1 MDKANVLSGPIL
13 RIPETLEQ
21 YIRPGFLLLLQRHC
35 GSVAGHEY
43 CAEMLPRSTI
53 SQLSLVEVTKTPHTS
68 VSYLK
73 KKKKKEKIATIHE
86 VIVRTRYDTH
96 KNFSTEPDTQEV
108 SLLLINCSL
117 FHNKIILLLSI

>member
-21 YIRPGFLLLLQRHC
+21 YIWPGFLLLPHRQC

-73 KKKKKEKIATIHE
+73 KEKKKKK
-86 VIVRTRYDTH
+86 
-96 KNFSTEPDTQEV
+96 
-108 SLLLINCSL
+108 
-117 FHNKIILLLSI
+117 